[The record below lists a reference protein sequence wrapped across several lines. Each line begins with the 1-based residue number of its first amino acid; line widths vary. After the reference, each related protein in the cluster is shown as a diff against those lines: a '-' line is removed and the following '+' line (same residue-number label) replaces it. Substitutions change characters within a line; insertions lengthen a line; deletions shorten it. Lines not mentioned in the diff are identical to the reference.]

1 MRISNFFAASMRAV
15 VRWGALF
22 VASMALNELIAI
34 YVLSRYAAVGW
45 ALVALWV
52 LYDGS
57 VVATELARVEAL
69 LAEEKKRCT
78 EMRTCHMIST
88 HIQGRLSDNHSLLCE
103 IRQRIVTQGHV
114 LKLRSSQLAG
124 GSLPR
129 TLSGNSL

>member
-1 MRISNFFAASMRAV
+1 MHISNFFAVSMRAV

-34 YVLSRYAAVGW
+34 YVLSRYAAV
-45 ALVALWV
+45 ALWV

-69 LAEEKKRCT
+69 LAEEKKRCS